1 MIQNLRRNWLAL
13 WKMTCGMWRI
23 LTQSFKIGLK
33 DISFHISRNSIG
45 LYLSRECLLNF
56 LSNFYI
62 PPCVGKIFKF
72 MEFTFLENG
81 LIRGIFTHAP
91 PQSKL
96 APKFLSSH
104 PRQKEIT
111 HSPRLSVSL
120 NSRKG
125 GKKLWF
131 ALSNFSQKIWR
142 WLETLSFL
150 YFVRFEIFLNMMT
163 LQFCK

>member
-1 MIQNLRRNWLAL
+1 
-13 WKMTCGMWRI
+13 MWRI

-33 DISFHISRNSIG
+33 DTSFHISRNSIG
-45 LYLSRECLLNF
+45 LYLSPECLLKF

-104 PRQKEIT
+104 PRQRDIT
-111 HSPRLSVSL
+111 HSPRLHSFENLFPSTAERGGRNYDLLYQISV
-120 NSRKG
+120 RKYEDDL
-125 GKKLWF
+125 KH
-131 ALSNFSQKIWR
+131 
-142 WLETLSFL
+142 
-150 YFVRFEIFLNMMT
+150 
-163 LQFCK
+163 

>member
-1 MIQNLRRNWLAL
+1 
-13 WKMTCGMWRI
+13 MWRI

-33 DISFHISRNSIG
+33 DTSFHFSRNSIG
-45 LYLSRECLLNF
+45 LYLSPECLLNF

-111 HSPRLSVSL
+111 HSPRLHFFENLFPSTAE
-120 NSRKG
+120 RG
-125 GKKLWF
+125 GGETMICFIKF
-131 ALSNFSQKIWR
+131 Q
-142 WLETLSFL
+142 LE
-150 YFVRFEIFLNMMT
+150 NMKVT
-163 LQFCK
+163 